1 MTLGILVI
9 GHGSRDAAANREF
22 EAFVAEFAR
31 RRGDEIIEHAYVELA
46 QPSVAEGL
54 DAIAARSSR
63 VVALPLFLFAAGHVK
78 NDLPLALE
86 AARRRWPAVRFEA
99 ASALGVHPSMAQV
112 AFARG
117 AEALSEDPAQR
128 ARTVAIV
135 VGRGSSDPDANGDLF
150 KLARL
155 MGEGR
160 GLAGVEATFMGITR
174 PSVEETLAQVAP
186 ARPERVVI
194 VPYLLFAGR
203 LVEKLDSQVAAFRE
217 RYPWIRITRA
227 PHLGAD
233 PRVFAL
239 LDERIAQALDG
250 SAPLPCDT
258 CMYRT
263 ALPGFEAQVGGLKAL
278 LYSVRHTAT
287 HTQAMPHL
295 HAHRPLKKHVLVCAN
310 ADCADRGSLPLIDAL
325 RRAIKRAGRQREI
338 RVTRTS
344 CMGRCGEGPAVV
356 VYPDGVWYRGVQ
368 GDDAQALVDDHLLG
382 DRLVARLVD
391 TLMQ

>member
-1 MTLGILVI
+1 MTLGILVV

-22 EAFVAEFAR
+22 EAFVAAYAE
-31 RRGDEIIEHAYVELA
+31 RRGEGTVERAYVELA
-46 QPSVAEGL
+46 QPAVAEGL

-63 VVALPLFLFAAGHVK
+63 VIALPLFLFAASHVK
-78 NDLPLALE
+78 NDLPLALDS
-86 AARRRWPAVRFEA
+86 ARRRWPQVRFDA

-117 AEALSEDPAQR
+117 SGTLPEDPAQR

-155 MGEGR
+155 VGEGR
-160 GLAGVEATFMGITR
+160 GLAAVETTFLGITR
-174 PSVEETLAQVAP
+174 PSVEETLEQVAR
-186 ARPERVVI
+186 ARPERVV
-194 VPYLLFAGR
+194 VLPYLLFAGR
-203 LVEKLDSQVAAFRE
+203 LVEKLDVQVAAFRE
-217 RYPWIRITRA
+217 RYPWIRISRA

-233 PRVFAL
+233 ERIFGL
-239 LDERIAQALDG
+239 LDERVAQALDG

-295 HAHRPLKKHVLVCAN
+295 HAHRLLRKHVLVCAN
-310 ADCADRGSLPLIDAL
+310 ADCADRG
-325 RRAIKRAGRQREI
+325 
-338 RVTRTS
+338 
-344 CMGRCGEGPAVV
+344 
-356 VYPDGVWYRGVQ
+356 
-368 GDDAQALVDDHLLG
+368 
-382 DRLVARLVD
+382 
-391 TLMQ
+391 